1 MPYHMDVIEEALNGC
16 DVFAA
21 IGTSGQVYP
30 AAGFV
35 GVAAAAGA
43 RTIEFNLAAT
53 APLFTEHHEGPATA
67 TVPAWVDSLLQVES
81 L

>member
-35 GVAAAAGA
+35 AVAAAAGA

-53 APLFTEHHEGPATA
+53 APFFTEHHESPATA

>member
-35 GVAAAAGA
+35 AVAAAAGA

-53 APLFTEHHEGPATA
+53 APFFTEHHEGPATA